1 MSAGCRVN
9 SGILQAPPAPRD
21 GSCPVMIKLLTWLAS
36 QTARARVLKIQ
47 PEHAKK
53 SNMEFEVIVSLIT
66 LVALEAVLGIDN
78 VIFISIIA
86 AKLPAEQQK
95 KARQYGLILAGVLR
109 IGLLLL
115 ISLIMKL
122 DKDLF
127 VVFGEGFSGKEL
139 VLLAGGL
146 FLLYKSSTEI
156 YHKME
161 GEQGDQSK
169 QIKATSFGQVLTQ
182 ILIMDM
188 VFSIDSIITAIG
200 MVKEI
205 WVMYVAVIVTVILM
219 LVAAETISNF
229 VNRHPAF
236 KMLALS
242 FLLLIGFSLVS
253 EGFGLE
259 IPKGYIYF
267 SMAFS
272 LIVDV
277 FQLRMNKAKADPV
290 VTREHY
296 QPGEEQLIH
305 RKAPDKQ

>member
-1 MSAGCRVN
+1 MSVGYRVN
-9 SGILQAPPAPRD
+9 RVSCRPPAPRD